1 MYKIIHIINNKMN
14 FKQIPLELV
23 DNHVIFA
30 SKDGQ
35 IKITEKLIVGSKS
48 NKGANGYY
56 RTFGY
61 KNKNYYIHKLVFYAY
76 SDLTIDQL
84 KNGRVIFKNF
94 NPDMIDENQIYKCRF
109 EDLLFESFKIIKED
123 LTEKPIEAIHSVY
136 GKFKYNEW
144 YVCASSELKFVDYQ
158 ITPINNNIQSCIIK
172 NVKTN
177 KILCT
182 KSNNNY
188 DPSINIVHNKKSYGL
203 LLSHLLLNSV
213 FPDIKTNESVD
224 HIDDNPLNNN
234 ILNLQWMSLKEN
246 SKKGQ
251 IKSNII
257 SNSKKIED
265 IFEVFNLKEESV
277 GKFKMK
283 KELVEFMINKM
294 NLKSGNSTVQGKIDR
309 ALNTN
314 GFAYSHKYK
323 YINNQETQLI
333 PDDTEENINITNEE
347 WNELNINEHTK
358 KYMVSSK
365 GQVKLDDVLLKP
377 YKVRGRKYS
386 QLNINI
392 GKNKHEKYYVHQL
405 VWIAHKGPIPDDK
418 IILHNDEIEL
428 VDKYHRNWLCDL
440 RLDNHS
446 TNNKEYHFQKRINL
460 S

>member
-35 IKITEKLIVGSKS
+35 IKIDNKIINGSKS

-76 SDLTIDQL
+76 SDLTTEQL

-109 EDLLFESFKIIKED
+109 EDLLFEPFKIIKED
-123 LTEKPIEAIHSVY
+123 LTEKPIGAIHSVY

-213 FPDIKTNESVD
+213 FPDIETNESVD

-257 SNSKKIED
+257 TNSKKIED

-294 NLKSGNSTVQGKIDR
+294 NIKSGITTVQGKIDR
-309 ALNTN
+309 ALNTD
-314 GFAYSHKYK
+314 GFAYSHKYR
-323 YINNQETQLI
+323 YVNQLI

-365 GQVKLDDVLLKP
+365 GQIKLDNVLLKP
-377 YKVRGRKYS
+377 HQVRGRKYS
-386 QLNINI
+386 QLNINM
-392 GKNKHEKYYVHQL
+392 GENKHEKYYIHQL
-405 VWIAHKGPIPDDK
+405 VWIAHKGPIPDNM
-418 IILHNDEIEL
+418 IILHDDSIEL
-428 VDKYHRNWLCDL
+428 IDGYYRNWLCDL
-440 RLDNHS
+440 SLGDYS

>member
-1 MYKIIHIINNKMN
+1 MN

-23 DNHVIFA
+23 DNHIIFA

-35 IKITEKLIVGSKS
+35 IKIDNKIINGSKS

-76 SDLTIDQL
+76 SELTVEQL

-94 NPDMIDENQIYKCRF
+94 NQDMIDENHIYKSRF
-109 EDLLFESFKIIKED
+109 DDLLFEPFKIIKKD
-123 LTEKPIEAIHSVY
+123 ITEEPIETIHPVY

-144 YVCASSELKFVDYQ
+144 YTCVSSELKFVDYQ
-158 ITPINNNIQSCIIK
+158 ITPINNNIESCIIK
-172 NVKTN
+172 NIKTN

-213 FPDIKTNESVD
+213 FPYIETNDSVD
-224 HIDDNPLNNN
+224 HIDDDPLNNN
-234 ILNLQWMSLKEN
+234 ILNLQWMSIKEN

-251 IKSNII
+251 EKSTKIV
-257 SNSKKIED
+257 NSKKTED
-265 IFEVFNLKEESV
+265 IFEVFNLKDESV

-294 NLKSGNSTVQGKIDR
+294 NIKSGITTVQSKIDR
-309 ALNTN
+309 ALNTD

-323 YINNQETQLI
+323 YINKQETQLI

-347 WNELNINEHTK
+347 WKELNINEHTK
-358 KYMVSSK
+358 KYMVSKK
-365 GQVKLDDVLLKP
+365 GQVKLDGVLLKP
-377 YKVRGRKYS
+377 YQVRGRKYS

-392 GKNKHEKYYVHQL
+392 GKNKHEKYYIHQL
-405 VWIAHKGPIPDDK
+405 VWIHIRVLYL
-418 IILHNDEIEL
+418 II
-428 VDKYHRNWLCDL
+428 
-440 RLDNHS
+440 
-446 TNNKEYHFQKRINL
+446 
-460 S
+460 